1 MTSGDVRIHKALADA
16 GVASRRASE
25 ALVAAGRV
33 TVNGV
38 PATIG
43 QRIDVQTDQ
52 LAVDGRPVGARP
64 RQVHLALHKPA
75 GVTSTVADR
84 HADRTVIDLIPR
96 ELRDRAGRIYPV
108 GRLDRDSE
116 GLLLLTNDGDW
127 AQRVLHPSHGVER
140 EYAAGIR
147 DPLVSEQVSELL
159 RGVTLEEGVARVVSI
174 RRQTDTE
181 TRRLVAAV
189 GGRTQPADQ
198 LSWYR
203 VVLTQG
209 WKRQVRRM
217 FQEVGSSVERLV
229 RVRIGAVRLGE
240 LAPGEVRELS
250 AQERDRLGSDPGSSR
265 AGRPGDRGDQPR
277 GATRRPLV
285 VAIDGPGSSGKST
298 VGAGAAA
305 RLGYRFCDTGVL
317 YRGLAW
323 LAADQGV
330 EPDDVRGLVDLIPAL
345 ELVDDGEG
353 RISRLLVH
361 GTDVTDSLHA
371 AAVDRIVSAVARVP
385 EVRGALLRVQRDI
398 SRDHAHTGIILAGRD
413 VGSVVLPDADLKL
426 YLQVSLDER
435 ARRRSEQRGFKAG
448 SAGARQVRDELIRR
462 DAIDSSREAAPLVV
476 PEDALLIT
484 TDGHSLDHTISQ
496 VVALIR
502 AAEAAGT

>member
-1 MTSGDVRIHKALADA
+1 MTAGDVRIQKALADA
-16 GVASRRASE
+16 GVASRRAAE

-33 TVNGV
+33 TVNGT
-38 PATIG
+38 PAVIG
-43 QRIDVQTDQ
+43 QRVSPTTDAI
-52 LAVDGRPVGARP
+52 AVDGRSVGVRP
-64 RQVHLALHKPA
+64 RQVYLALHKPA

-96 ELRDRAGRIYPV
+96 DLRDRAGRVYPV

-127 AQRVLHPSHGVER
+127 AQRVLHPRHGVER

-147 DPLVSEQVSELL
+147 EPLVTEQVGALL
-159 RGVTLEEGVARVVSI
+159 TGVSLEEGLARVVSI

-181 TRRLVAAV
+181 TRRLVATV
-189 GGRTQPADQ
+189 SGRTRSTEPLA
-198 LSWYR
+198 WYR

-217 FQEVGSSVERLV
+217 FTEVGGSVERLV
-229 RVRIGAVRLGE
+229 RVRIGPVRMGE
-240 LAPGEVRELS
+240 LPPGELRELT
-250 AQERDRLGSDPGSSR
+250 AQERDRLASDLGAAR
-265 AGRPGDRGDQPR
+265 AARTAEAAGQPQ
-277 GATRRPLV
+277 GATRRPLI

-323 LAADQGV
+323 LAADRGV
-330 EPDDVRGLVDLIPAL
+330 DPTDVAGLLRLVPDV
-345 ELVDDGEG
+345 ELVDDGSG
-353 RISRLLVH
+353 RISRLMVA
-361 GTDVTDSLHA
+361 GSDVTDSLHA

-385 EVRGALLRVQRDI
+385 EVRGSLLRLQRDI
-398 SRDHAHTGIILAGRD
+398 ARASAATGIIMAGRD
-413 VGSVVLPDADLKL
+413 IGSVVLPDADLKL
-426 YLQVSLDER
+426 YLDVSLDER
-435 ARRRSEQRGFKAG
+435 ARRRAEQRGLQPG
-448 SAGARQVRDELIRR
+448 SAEARHIRDELARR
-462 DAIDSSREAAPLVV
+462 DAIDSTRAASPLVV
-476 PEDALLIT
+476 PKDARIIP
-484 TDGHSLDHTISQ
+484 TDGHTLDRSITQ

-502 AAEAAGT
+502 AAEAAGA